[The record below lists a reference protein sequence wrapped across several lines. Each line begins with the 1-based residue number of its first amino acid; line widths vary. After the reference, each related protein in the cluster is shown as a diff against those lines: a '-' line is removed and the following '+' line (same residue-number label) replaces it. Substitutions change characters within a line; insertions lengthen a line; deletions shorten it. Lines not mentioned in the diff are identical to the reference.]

1 MSSCSMIVYFILY
14 RDYLI
19 VYMNTE
25 LLMPETLTP
34 GAGGPVPEGGGEVG
48 PAEQHSPEQE
58 ERNHP

>member
-1 MSSCSMIVYFILY
+1 
-14 RDYLI
+14 
-19 VYMNTE
+19 MNTE

-58 ERNHP
+58 ERHHS